1 MLETDPANY
10 THLDAFRHDTG
21 LPCAILI
28 EYLPKPLEM
37 NCVTY
42 TKERMQ
48 RAYIGI
54 QKIHQALVE
63 HNDPYPKNVLIV
75 PSDVE
80 RVLWIDFDVAIVYP
94 NETYIGEKERFRIE
108 FETEVVK
115 SFGRLLV
122 RLLRQLILL
131 FAIW

>member
-1 MLETDPANY
+1 
-10 THLDAFRHDTG
+10 
-21 LPCAILI
+21 
-28 EYLPKPLEM
+28 
-37 NCVTY
+37 
-42 TKERMQ
+42 MQ
-48 RAYIGI
+48 RAYISI

-75 PSDVE
+75 PGDVE